1 MSYRYMRVLVLFD
14 LPTLTPEDRKN
25 YREFRKQLLK
35 NGFYMLQESV
45 YCRMVLNQT
54 AENNVRQTL
63 RRIKPSSGV
72 VMVLSVT
79 EKQFAKADFIVGNM
93 RTDILDTDDRITIL

>member
-1 MSYRYMRVLVLFD
+1 MRVIVFFD
-14 LPTLTPEDRKN
+14 FPTLTAEDRKN

-45 YCRMVLNQT
+45 YCRMVLNQS
-54 AENNVRQTL
+54 AENNLRQTL
-63 RRIKPSSGV
+63 RKMKPKNGL

-79 EKQFAKADFIVGNM
+79 EKQFARADIIVGDLK
-93 RTDILDTDDRITIL
+93 TDILDTDDRITIL

>member
-1 MSYRYMRVLVLFD
+1 MRVLVFFD
-14 LPTLTPEDRKN
+14 LPTLTAEERKN

-45 YCRMVLNQT
+45 YCRMVLNQS
-54 AENNVRQTL
+54 AENNLRQTL
-63 RRIKPSSGV
+63 RKIKPENGL

-79 EKQFAKADFIVGNM
+79 EKQFAKADILVGDLK
-93 RTDILDTDDRITIL
+93 TDILDTDDRITII